1 MTLNVPSK
9 EDDSSSKIRV
19 AVRVRPFL
27 PIEAG
32 SKSCVDVLPG
42 IEMETAGDA
51 THGQSVRI
59 GGGKGHTFT
68 FDAALSGH
76 STQCQVYHTC
86 VSPLI
91 TSCLMG
97 YNATTLA
104 YGQTG
109 AGKTYTI
116 LGPST
121 SAALSGSS
129 EEESSIG
136 VIPRA
141 LRDLFA
147 QLEEKHTEFH
157 IAKEEAGNP
166 GTPEQDQ
173 SSKASS
179 FEFEVRIQFLELYGE
194 EIRDLLAAGKQQKL
208 AIRDSGHDAEVLGAT
223 EVSVSSA
230 QDALLCLTRGML
242 RRVTGATAMN
252 AESSRSHAI
261 MTVILEQKTTKTA
274 RGSDGASDGPKAA
287 VEKKRSKFNFVDL
300 AGSERQKRTG
310 AKGKRLK
317 EGIDINK
324 GLLVLGNV
332 ISALGDPKKGTK
344 FVPFRDSKLTR
355 LLKGSLGG
363 NHKTLMIACVSPSA
377 KNMEESLNCLRYANR
392 AKNIKN
398 KAVVQLDPASRL
410 VAELR
415 GQLDILATE
424 LLRVRNG
431 GDINNDKISTKLIE
445 SLAKGGAPRG
455 TKTTAVANNA
465 HRDASSSN
473 DAADKT
479 ARSELLAPESSHTEN
494 PQDEQ
499 MFPEELAAKLKKME
513 ETLKR
518 AQLELESTTEQL
530 EKVTAE
536 RDLYQQQVHSLEA
549 SNKVYEMAKQANEKT
564 TLEEETINSIV
575 EKIASYDIRPLL
587 RGSSIPDT
595 ETSEDETVYS
605 DDYALS
611 TQSFG
616 ADVVTNEDSPSAEFA
631 AVLYNTG
638 VFLVDHEEYEQS
650 IPCFQVVLQ
659 IRREL
664 FGWDHPLVG
673 DALHMEGRVHIKTG
687 DFDRALLVLWDTL
700 KIRETASDFIKVAET
715 LRLLADLHVIK
726 EEYMHAAMFYEECW
740 RHQKEHAGYNDES
753 TPEVLMKLGGVKAKM
768 GDHDEA
774 LAYFEQVIDIWS
786 MRLDADDLRMAQVH
800 FQKAMSAFGHGD
812 DQKGV
817 ESLEE
822 FVRIRQLKG
831 DGNDPEVANA
841 LYNLGNVYGKRHEY
855 ETAHSCWLEALLIF
869 ERIGLADDDPCI
881 TTLQRKIM
889 RCLEDMSGG
898 HKRGLRGLFRRS
910 TDGTEPKVRRSTD
923 GTETKLRSGI
933 PDHGDSVDTIIQ
945 NQFHQMRELN
955 T

>member
-1 MTLNVPSK
+1 MTLNVSNK
-9 EDDSSSKIRV
+9 EDDSSSKIQV

-32 SKSCVDVLPG
+32 SKSCVDVLPRFG
-42 IEMETAGDA
+42 VETTDDS
-51 THGQSVRI
+51 THGQAVRI

-68 FDAALSGH
+68 FDAALSGD
-76 STQCQVYHTC
+76 STQCQVYRSC

-147 QLEEKHTEFH
+147 QLEGKRTESH
-157 IAKEEAGNP
+157 SAKDEAVNP

-173 SSKASS
+173 SSKASP

-208 AIRDSGHDAEVLGAT
+208 AIRDSGHDAEVIGAT
-223 EVSVSSA
+223 ETKVSSA

-261 MTVILEQKTTKTA
+261 MSVILEQKITKTA
-274 RGSDGASDGPKAA
+274 CDSAGTSDSPKAA

-431 GDINNDKISTKLIE
+431 GDINNDNISTQLIE
-445 SLAKGGAPRG
+445 SLAKGGASRG
-455 TKTTAVANNA
+455 TKTAVSKNE
-465 HRDASSSN
+465 HRDASGSN
-473 DAADKT
+473 DAADET
-479 ARSELLAPESSHTEN
+479 VHPQSLAPESSHTEN

-499 MFPEELAAKLKKME
+499 MFSGELAAKLEKME
-513 ETLKR
+513 QTLKR
-518 AQLELESTTEQL
+518 AQLELTSTTEQL

-536 RDLYQQQVHSLEA
+536 RDLYRQQVHSLET
-549 SNKVYEMAKQANEKT
+549 SSKVSEMSKQADEKAS
-564 TLEEETINSIV
+564 LEEETINSIV
-575 EKIASYDIRPLL
+575 EKIASYNSRPLL
-587 RGSSIPDT
+587 SGSSIPDT
-595 ETSEDETVYS
+595 ETSEDDTVYS

-611 TQSFG
+611 TKSSFG
-616 ADVVTNEDSPSAEFA
+616 ADVVANEDSPSAEFA
-631 AVLYNTG
+631 TVLYNTG
-638 VFLVDHEEYEQS
+638 VFLVNHEEYEQS

-740 RHQKEHAGYNDES
+740 RHQKEYAGYNDES
-753 TPEVLMKLGGVKAKM
+753 TPEVLLKLGGVKAKM

-774 LAYFEQVIDIWS
+774 LTYFEQVLDIWS

-800 FQKAMSAFGHGD
+800 FQIAMSAFGHGD

-841 LYNLGNVYGKRHEY
+841 LYNLGNVYGKKHEY

-910 TDGTEPKVRRSTD
+910 PDGTEPKVRRSTD
-923 GTETKLRSGI
+923 GSESQLRIGNPS
-933 PDHGDSVDTIIQ
+933 HGDSVDTIIQ